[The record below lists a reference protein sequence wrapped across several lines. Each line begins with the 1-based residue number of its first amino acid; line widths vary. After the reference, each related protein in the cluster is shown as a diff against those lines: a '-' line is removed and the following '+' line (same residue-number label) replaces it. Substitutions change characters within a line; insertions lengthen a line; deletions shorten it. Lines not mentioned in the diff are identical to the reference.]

1 ADLEAAV
8 FDDQTIVDGAAL
20 GALGPEVAVAG
31 TRGGAGDLRAGRELT
46 VRALAGVAARR
57 VGHVGRAVRIHDA
70 VDHAG
75 RALGGSRSA
84 RAAAGCSARRSAACC
99 SAAGCSAA
107 CCSAAVGASAAAG
120 AAFRGH
126 ASARGVAAR
135 RVAWPPLVSVR
146 AASRAG
152 GGGGDRRDHP
162 EASPPAHCLAAHVLH
177 GRPRGD
183 VRQTPVDVACSAAI
197 LRAAAGRLLTLVTT
211 AGRRGAH
218 RRRRNMLVTI
228 TRTRSRG
235 YGIRVAPPGLP
246 ALEMSPAPSYDE
258 LLPHDV
264 VHFVVEEEL
273 RLAGGIFG
281 QLAAGGDA
289 GTFRL
294 VPGAESP
301 RDRARAQRR
310 LRERGERLH
319 REGR

>member
-1 ADLEAAV
+1 
-8 FDDQTIVDGAAL
+8 
-20 GALGPEVAVAG
+20 
-31 TRGGAGDLRAGRELT
+31 
-46 VRALAGVAARR
+46 
-57 VGHVGRAVRIHDA
+57 
-70 VDHAG
+70 
-75 RALGGSRSA
+75 
-84 RAAAGCSARRSAACC
+84 
-99 SAAGCSAA
+99 
-107 CCSAAVGASAAAG
+107 
-120 AAFRGH
+120 
-126 ASARGVAAR
+126 
-135 RVAWPPLVSVR
+135 
-146 AASRAG
+146 
-152 GGGGDRRDHP
+152 
-162 EASPPAHCLAAHVLH
+162 
-177 GRPRGD
+177 
-183 VRQTPVDVACSAAI
+183 
-197 LRAAAGRLLTLVTT
+197 
-211 AGRRGAH
+211 
-218 RRRRNMLVTI
+218 MLVTI

-319 REGR
+319 REGRADTEFSERAATICHHAWLARSTCREDRERAEQGAAFVEKTRAACSAAERAALSEETIERICRRFDELSARWVKLAVGESLELRWERRRGAAA